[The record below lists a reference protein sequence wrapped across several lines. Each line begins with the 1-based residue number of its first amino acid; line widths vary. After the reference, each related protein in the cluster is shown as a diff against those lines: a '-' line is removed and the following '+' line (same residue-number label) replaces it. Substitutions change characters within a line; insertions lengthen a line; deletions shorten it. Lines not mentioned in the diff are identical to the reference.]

1 MVIVVVVISS
11 GRPPFSGFIPPAE
24 CMFKAEPDGPVDKR
38 LQEFLRSRG
47 FPSWVTVTVGPKG
60 SYRELDIIAFLRK
73 HLEQWKEGRDWRII
87 LADDFSAHKSDN
99 VWGFVGLVVI
109 SL

>member
-1 MVIVVVVISS
+1 MVVVIVVISSSS

-47 FPSWVTVTVGPKG
+47 FPSWFTVTVGPKG
-60 SYRELDIIAFLRK
+60 SYRERDIIEFLKK
-73 HLEQWKEGRDWRII
+73 HLEPWRAGRDWRIV
-87 LADDFSAHKSDN
+87 LADDCTAHRGDN
-99 VWGFVGLVVI
+99 VFEFCWSRG
-109 SL
+109 